1 MMTTAAIAVVLAS
14 VLGVVLTVLTL
25 PGIWLAVGVA
35 ALCELIVPELLDVWT
50 IVAAAIIGV
59 VAELAELLVSAVGA
73 KKAGGTRKGAI
84 GSVVGAFIGA
94 IGGSFVLPVIGTI
107 IGAALG
113 AGVGALVAE
122 RHGGAMTWRDS
133 AKVGGGAAVGRL
145 VATVVKTALAAA
157 VGIVLTI
164 GVLR

>member
-1 MMTTAAIAVVLAS
+1 MTAAAIAVVIAS
-14 VLGVVLTVLTL
+14 VAGVVLTLLTL

-35 ALCELIVPELLDVWT
+35 AVVELLVPELLDVWT
-50 IVAAAIIGV
+50 IGAAAAIGV

-73 KKAGGTRKGAI
+73 KKAGGTRRGAI
-84 GSVVGAFIGA
+84 GSVIGALVGAL
-94 IGGSFVLPVIGTI
+94 GGSVVLPIIGTI
-107 IGAALG
+107 MGAAVGAGLG
-113 AGVGALVAE
+113 ALIAE
-122 RHGGAMTWRDS
+122 RHGGAMTWRQS